1 MEELVDSLR
10 DLAFIIDECQD
21 KAHVRM
27 ISGSLFTEAA
37 DEIERL
43 RAAGDALAT
52 GVRSGQWDDALDAW
66 EEARRG

>member
-1 MEELVDSLR
+1 MTSL
-10 DLAFIIDECQD
+10 IDRL
-21 KAHVRM
+21 RM
-27 ISGSLFTEAA
+27 FGAYIMDDDGNVGEFSPNALTSEAA

-52 GVRSGQWDDALDAW
+52 AVRAGRWDDALDSW